1 MTFVERLRIIF
12 VTFLKRPGIV
22 PHRNPSGADSVLETA
37 SDGEREVL
45 RNAKIAQL
53 SRQGVRLRRTK
64 STTRAEQI
72 TEVERKLRQS
82 QPDRPLHRPHDSLLS
97 WNSGFDAYE
106 GFVNWGALILVI
118 GGLRL
123 FLENVIKYGVR
134 INPISWLQLIKDE
147 HGEGYYFQTPL
158 FLLSSNLHI
167 LFVYKMEQLLAKDQ
181 IPGELGAYIHGTH
194 LATLLSIP
202 VVILG
207 LWTHLFSL
215 LGRTLICMVYTVLF
229 LKLWSYIQ
237 VNHWCRSNRTYK
249 KRFTRTRSFS
259 LKKHQDIDANEDET
273 DSVILPHLT
282 NYPDNLTLRDLY
294 YFLIA
299 PTLCYELNFP
309 RSQRI
314 RKRFLLRRILEVIA
328 ISNIIMAMFQQW
340 IIPSVKNSF
349 QPFSDMDYM
358 RCTERL
364 LKLAIPNH
372 ILWLSWFYLCFHS
385 FLNTLAELL
394 KFADRDFYQDWWN
407 SKDVGTFW
415 RLWNLPVHKWAV
427 RHVFVPMIK
436 SKYKKSSAS
445 FAVFILSAAL
455 HEYLVSIP
463 LHMYKIGVFL
473 GMMVQV
479 PLVYISTKVANHF
492 GPRWG
497 NLIVWASLILG
508 QPMGIMVYY
517 HDYVVKTIDPNML
530 GI

>member
-1 MTFVERLRIIF
+1 MMFIAKLRIILANL
-12 VTFLKRPGIV
+12 LKTRCTGRSRSFSDV
-22 PHRNPSGADSVLETA
+22 NCVSESV
-37 SDGEREVL
+37 SDGEKEVL
-45 RNAKIAQL
+45 RIAHKQ
-53 SRQGVRLRRTK
+53 QGVRLRRTK

-82 QPDRPLHRPHDSLLS
+82 QPDRPIHQPRDSLLS
-97 WNSGFDAYE
+97 WNSGFDEYE
-106 GFVNWGALILVI
+106 GFVNWGALILLL

-134 INPISWLQLIKDE
+134 INPVSWLQWIKDE
-147 HGEGYYFQTPL
+147 HGDGYYFQTPL
-158 FLLSSNLHI
+158 FLLSSNIHV
-167 LFVYKMEQLLAKDQ
+167 LFVYKMEQLLAKDK
-181 IPGELGAYIHGTH
+181 IPGELGVYIHGAH

-207 LWTHLFSL
+207 LWTNLFSL
-215 LGRTLICMVYTVLF
+215 LGRTIICIVYTVLF
-229 LKLWSYIQ
+229 LKLWSYVQ
-237 VNHWCRSNRTYK
+237 VNHWCRSNRSFK
-249 KRFTRTRSFS
+249 KKFVRTRSFS
-259 LKKHQDIDANEDET
+259 LKKYQDIDAAEDET
-273 DSVILPHLT
+273 DSVVLPHLT

-314 RKRFLLRRILEVIA
+314 RKRFLLRRILEVMI
-328 ISNIIMAMFQQW
+328 ISNILMAMFQQW

-349 QPFSDMDYM
+349 QAFSDMDYM

-394 KFADRDFYQDWWN
+394 KFADRNFYQDWWN
-407 SKDVGTFW
+407 AKDVGTFW

-436 SKYKKSSAS
+436 NKYKKSSAA
-445 FAVFILSAAL
+445 FMVFILSAAL

-479 PLVYISTKVANHF
+479 PLVYISTKVANHL

-497 NLIVWASLILG
+497 NIIVWASLILG